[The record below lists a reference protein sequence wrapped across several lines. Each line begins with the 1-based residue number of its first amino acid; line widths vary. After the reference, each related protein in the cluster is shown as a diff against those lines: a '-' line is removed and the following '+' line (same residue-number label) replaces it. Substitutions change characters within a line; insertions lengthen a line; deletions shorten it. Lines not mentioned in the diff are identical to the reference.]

1 MLGSIPN
8 ASPWHGVW
16 HWLMED
22 TTPARGALAS
32 ANATRMAAPTVHD
45 PPLAIPPQTAQNTLK
60 DLETK
65 NIQREAPPTK
75 PMVDKVFDFTLARQA
90 LEKLIDTTPSVA
102 YTITA
107 EPQGRK
113 HPKTAADAFTRD
125 TVFAITDVI
134 EPDISI
140 SASLKDSDF
149 PFEDLE
155 DIRAFEACPDILDP
169 KFPAWSD
176 KAAIEL
182 YYMDKL
188 LEEGYDNYTIKPG
201 DEDYVDPDF
210 PFMDMAEMRFL
221 AENVEWDD
229 DEHINELIAHYRN
242 NVAY

>member
-1 MLGSIPN
+1 
-8 ASPWHGVW
+8 
-16 HWLMED
+16 
-22 TTPARGALAS
+22 
-32 ANATRMAAPTVHD
+32 
-45 PPLAIPPQTAQNTLK
+45 
-60 DLETK
+60 
-65 NIQREAPPTK
+65 
-75 PMVDKVFDFTLARQA
+75 MVDNVFDFTLARQA
-90 LEKLIDTTPSVA
+90 LEKLIDTTPPVA

-155 DIRAFEACPDILDP
+155 DLRAFEACPDILDP